1 MLIELLKKLDLDK
14 LLAEYEFIE
23 SVSGTGNSSAI
34 KALNKNTSQYVFIKF
49 LLFPRH
55 ELEINKFKNEIYLT
69 QLQGRYPVLSCFPQ
83 YFEGGTLVENYIY
96 YFVTEWIDGI
106 TLKNLIPTLKE
117 TSDKEKLS
125 VFYQIVRALTA
136 CLYIEH
142 RDLHPNNI
150 FIIQPQFEEFQKNG
164 YYDDRLSPG
173 IKIIDFGEATMPMAT
188 QYDDSPD
195 FLFESYFQSGKRIVT
210 AFNYLAPELFL
221 PLLDNKF
228 IRRLNGNSDVWS
240 LGIIFYLIF
249 FDENLFSYSD
259 IGSYLESMNNG
270 SMKRRIEQA
279 SESFSHIE
287 HPSKEVIHQLFN
299 NIMKVNYK
307 ERLDLG
313 DIQKILWQ
321 VINNEIAFST
331 NEIHELI
338 KNPINFLDKKG
349 LLEDV
354 EYY

>member
-14 LLAEYEFIE
+14 RLSEYEFIE
-23 SVSGTGNSSAI
+23 NISGTGNSSAI
-34 KALNKNTSQYVFIKF
+34 KALNRKTSQYVFIKF

-55 ELEINKFKNEIYLT
+55 ESEISKFQNEIYIT
-69 QLQGRYPVLSCFPQ
+69 EKQGNYSVFSCFPR
-83 YFEGGTLVENYIY
+83 YFEGGVLVENYIY

-106 TLKNLIPTLKE
+106 TLKNLIPTLRE
-117 TSDKEKLS
+117 AGDKEKLS

-136 CLYIEH
+136 CLGIEH

-150 FIIQPQFEEFQKNG
+150 FIIQSKFEEFQKIG
-164 YYDDRLSPG
+164 YQNDSVSPG

-195 FLFESYFQSGKRIVT
+195 FLYESYFQNGKRIVT

-228 IRRLNGNSDVWS
+228 IRRLNENSDLWS

-249 FDENLFSYSD
+249 FEENLFSYSD

-279 SESFSHIE
+279 SESFLRIE

-313 DIQKILWQ
+313 DIQNILWQ